1 MPTFQSFKDLS
12 IALKP
17 HPVTGDVATKK
28 DQAAIRQSV
37 SNLLSTRRTERLFNS
52 QLGTNLEALLFE
64 LPGVIIE
71 SQLTDE
77 ISEIL
82 ANYEPRININTLDI
96 TYVESE
102 DAYLVEL
109 YYVFVGRE
117 DTLLSLEL
125 LLERP

>member
-17 HPVTGDVATKK
+17 HPVTGDVVTKK
-28 DQAAIRQSV
+28 DQAAVRQSV
-37 SNLLSTRRTERLFNS
+37 SNLLSTRKTERLFNS

-64 LPGVIIE
+64 LPGAIVE
-71 SQLTDE
+71 SQINDE
-77 ISEIL
+77 ISEVIG
-82 ANYEPRININTLDI
+82 NYEPRININTLDI

-102 DAYLVEL
+102 DAYEVEL
-109 YYVFVGRE
+109 FYVFVGRE
-117 DTLLSLEL
+117 DVLLRLEL

>member
-37 SNLLSTRRTERLFNS
+37 SNLLSTRKTERLFNS
-52 QLGTNLEALLFE
+52 QLGTNLDALLFE

-71 SQLTDE
+71 SQLNDE

-82 ANYEPRININTLDI
+82 ANYEPRINIDTLDI

-102 DAYLVEL
+102 DAYRVEL

>member
-37 SNLLSTRRTERLFNS
+37 SNLLSTRKTERLFNS

-71 SQLTDE
+71 SQLNDE

-102 DAYLVEL
+102 DAYQVEL